1 MNCIVDSKEFKGLI
15 IMVNGVGYTMI
26 LFNWLNMYLF
36 FVAIIHNMICCK
48 WLSSYYPAMY

>member
-26 LFNWLNMYLF
+26 FIQLIKYVLIF
-36 FVAIIHNMICCK
+36 CG
-48 WLSSYYPAMY
+48 YYT